1 MSAAIAGKVAPKV
14 DGVQKKFAAMRSDMN
29 ASLIERTEEI
39 DIVLTA
45 LVCNHHPLLVGEPGT
60 AKSVL
65 GRTVAEWLE
74 GEPFEY
80 LLNKFTDPSE
90 LFGPVSIKA
99 YKAGKYERITEN
111 TLVTAQIAFLDE
123 FFKGSS
129 AIQNT
134 VLGILNERRYK
145 NGTQVVKVPLI
156 MAIAASNEFPSDAD
170 AGGSDNGSNYAGHST
185 GKELGAIFDRFLF
198 RKIVQP
204 VASPEG
210 LERLL
215 FDADLTPKLSTRI
228 TPDEVAAARDQAKS
242 LAFSDEAKDTL
253 LEILRELAKEGILP
267 GDRRKRWSVEAVR
280 GYSFLLGANRVEKEH
295 LEILAHTLWYDPREQ
310 PAKAGKIVATLSN
323 PVGLEAA
330 NKLAEAK
337 DALVGMDFRRLES
350 VLATTSKLEAVHKD
364 LEKLGKNNPRVQAA
378 MDYVSKKLTK
388 IRADLV
394 KSGKL

>member
-1 MSAAIAGKVAPKV
+1 MSAAIAGKVAPKAV
-14 DGVQKKFAAMRSDMN
+14 DVQKKFSAMRADMN
-29 ASLIERTEEI
+29 ASLIERGEEI
-39 DIVLTA
+39 DVVLTA
-45 LVCNHHPLLVGEPGT
+45 LVSNHHPLLVGDPGT

-65 GRTVAEWLE
+65 GRTVSEWMDDE
-74 GEPFEY
+74 QFEY
-80 LLNKFTDPSE
+80 ILNKFTDPSE

-111 TLVTAQIAFLDE
+111 TLVTARIAFLDE

-134 VLGILNERRYK
+134 ALGILNERRYK
-145 NGTQVVKVPLI
+145 NGTQVIKVPLL
-156 MAIAASNEFPSDAD
+156 MAIAASNEFPADAD
-170 AGGSDNGSNYAGHST
+170 AGNDNGGQG

-215 FDADLTPKLSTRI
+215 FADDLTPKLTTRI
-228 TPDEVAAARDQAKS
+228 TPDEVVVAREQAKS
-242 LAFSDEAKDTL
+242 LPFTDEAKDTL

-280 GYSFLLGANRVEKEH
+280 GYSFLLGAGKVEKEH

-310 PAKAGKIVATLSN
+310 PAKTGKIVATLSN

-337 DALVGMDFRRLES
+337 DALSGMDFRRLES
-350 VLATTSKLEAVHKD
+350 VLATTSKLELIQKD
-364 LEKLGKNNPRVQAA
+364 LEKLGKNNPRVQTAIE
-378 MDYVSKKLTK
+378 YVGNKLTK
-388 IRADLV
+388 IRTDLV